1 MKVIFVVIDALPNRW
16 VSDKWTPNLWEIAME
31 GGWNPR
37 GGRAVFSTATYPNHA
52 SFVTGRDPSSHGIF
66 VNRVW
71 DGSEFIISSKVG
83 PKGDTLFKAAKRA
96 GVSSAVVVGDH
107 NLIGVMGA
115 DHADV
120 CWPHDGKRADVPLDE
135 FRYAA
140 DESVLDAVDSTD
152 LLKADF
158 GFVHFNEPDTV
169 CHMFG
174 PDAME
179 TRERIRKTDASLGT
193 LVERCKP
200 EWDDTVMIVVSDHD
214 QERVVDYGFDLADV
228 LSQKGLPGVVE
239 NEGTCAVVV
248 DGPDTTTLTD
258 IDEIEGA
265 SILDDRH
272 TLVWGKSGHIFGPWL
287 EDLHGSHGSPR
298 TSTQV
303 AAVGGGHSKVNEL
316 ASLIAK
322 ERPSAVDWAKHIN
335 GLLELDL
342 EV

>member
-1 MKVIFVVIDALPNRW
+1 MKIIFVVIDALPNRW
-16 VSDKWTPNLWEIAME
+16 VSEKWTPNLWEIAME
-31 GGWNPR
+31 GGWNPL
-37 GGRAVFSTATYPNHA
+37 GGRAVLSTATYPNHA

-71 DGSEFIISSKVG
+71 DGSEFVISSKIG
-83 PKGDTLFKAAKRA
+83 PQGDTLFRAAKRS

-107 NLIGVMGA
+107 KLIGVMGA
-115 DHADV
+115 SEADV
-120 CWPHDGKRADVPLDE
+120 CWPPDGERQDVALDE

-140 DESVLDAVDSTD
+140 DASVLDAVDSTD

-158 GFVHFNEPDTV
+158 AFVHFNEPDTV
-169 CHMFG
+169 CHIFG

-179 TRERIRKTDASLGT
+179 TRERIRETDASLGT

-200 EWDDTVMIVVSDHD
+200 EWGDAVMIVVSDHD
-214 QERVVDYGFDLADV
+214 QEEVVEYGFDLAEV

-248 DGPDTTTLTD
+248 DGPDTTALTN

-303 AAVGGGHSKVNEL
+303 AVVGGGHSKVNEL

-322 ERPSAVDWAKHIN
+322 ERPSAVDWAKHIS
-335 GLLELDL
+335 GLLELGL

>member
-1 MKVIFVVIDALPNRW
+1 MRVIFVVIDALPNKW
-16 VSDKWTPNLWEIAME
+16 VSEKWTPNLWALSQS
-31 GGWNPR
+31 GGWNPS
-37 GGRAVFSTATYPNHA
+37 GGRAVLSTATYPNHA

-71 DGSEFIISSKVG
+71 NGSEFIISSKVG
-83 PKGDTLFKAAKRA
+83 PKGDTIFKASKRA
-96 GVSSAVVVGDH
+96 GISSAAVVGDH
-107 NLIGVMGA
+107 KLIGVMGA

-120 CWPHDGKRADVPLDE
+120 CWPHDGERPDVPLDE

-140 DESVLDAVDSTD
+140 DTSVLDAVDSTD
-152 LLKADF
+152 LLEADL

-179 TRERIRKTDASLGT
+179 TRERIRKTDDSLGT

-200 EWDDTVMIVVSDHD
+200 DWDDTVIIVVSDHD
-214 QERVVDYGFDLADV
+214 QEEVVEYGYDLADV

-248 DGPDTTTLTD
+248 DGPDTSTLMSF
-258 IDEIEGA
+258 DEIEGA
-265 SILDDRH
+265 SILDDLH
-272 TLVWGKSGHIFGPWL
+272 TLVWGKPGHIFGPWL
-287 EDLHGSHGSPR
+287 EDFHGSHGSPR

-303 AAVGGGHSKVNEL
+303 AVVGGGHKKVNEL
-316 ASLIAK
+316 ANLISK
-322 ERPSAVDWAKHIN
+322 ERPSAVDWAWRIN
-335 GLLELDL
+335 ELLELNL
-342 EV
+342 EG

>member
-1 MKVIFVVIDALPNRW
+1 MRVIFVVIDALPNQW
-16 VSDKWTPNLWEIAME
+16 VSEKWTPNLWEIAMN
-31 GGWNPR
+31 GGWSPK
-37 GGRAVFSTATYPNHA
+37 GGRAVLSTATYPNHA

-71 DGSEFIISSKVG
+71 NGSEFIISSQIG
-83 PKGDTLFKAAKRA
+83 PKGDTIFKAAKRA
-96 GVSSAVVVGDH
+96 GVSSAAVVGDH

-120 CWPHDGKRADVPLDE
+120 CWPHDGKRPDVPLDE

-140 DESVLDAVDSTD
+140 DTSVLDAVDSTD
-152 LLKADF
+152 LLEADF
-158 GFVHFNEPDTV
+158 SFVHFNEPDTV
-169 CHMFG
+169 CHIFG

-193 LVERCKP
+193 LVERSKP
-200 EWDDTVMIVVSDHD
+200 HWDDTVIIVVSDHD
-214 QERVVDYGFDLADV
+214 QEEVVEYGYDLADV

-248 DGPDTTTLTD
+248 DGPDRKTLMSF
-258 IDEIEGA
+258 DEIEGA
-265 SILDDRH
+265 SILDDRY

-287 EDLHGSHGSPR
+287 EDFHGSHGSPR

-303 AAVGGGHSKVNEL
+303 AVVGGGHPKVNEL
-316 ASLIAK
+316 ANLISK
-322 ERPSAVDWAKHIN
+322 ERPSALDWAWHIN
-335 GLLELDL
+335 GLLELSL
-342 EV
+342 EN